1 MNNQQENLIDT
12 ELSNTEEKRPR
23 SLNILLILSSI
34 YIIMSFSGTLQ
45 SLSNGPLTQV
55 QMETETADFYGS
67 IVELRD
73 QGIGEGLADMAEV
86 IIETSFYINNEAF
99 YLTHNL
105 RLLELIIG
113 AISIVLMFQLKKT
126 GFHVYLFYSLF
137 PIITTYITLPQ
148 EFILTASIILMLMF
162 AALFAFLYGSKLK
175 YMK

>member
-1 MNNQQENLIDT
+1 MNNQQENLIDS
-12 ELSNTEEKRPR
+12 ELSNTDGKRPR
-23 SLNILLILSSI
+23 SLNVLLILSSI
-34 YIIMSFSGTLQ
+34 YIVMSFSATLQ
-45 SLSNGPLTQV
+45 SLSDGPRTEV
-55 QMETETADFYGS
+55 QMETDTAEFYSS
-67 IVELRD
+67 IVELKD
-73 QGIGEGLADMAEV
+73 QGIGEGLTDMAEV
-86 IIETSFYINNEAF
+86 MIESSFYINNEAF
-99 YLTHNL
+99 YLTNNL

-148 EFILTASIILMLMF
+148 KFILTASIVLMLIF